1 MKRNL
6 KWSRNRYG
14 TLDIS
19 GDELFYI
26 NGSELQGVYMV
37 SGRVLK
43 PASSGY
49 IGQSFKSVTY
59 TP

>member
-1 MKRNL
+1 M
-6 KWSRNRYG
+6 SY
-14 TLDIS
+14 S
-19 GDELFYI
+19 I

-49 IGQSFKSVTY
+49 IDQSFKTVIF